1 MSYRGML
8 RLAGLAAM
16 VGGAIWVLAS
26 LQQFLN
32 LASPDLLNVDRSIG
46 GNNVVFAR
54 YVLQPIGVALLALG
68 LVGLYAR
75 QARAT
80 GIPGTIGFLLAFF
93 GTAIVYA
100 GYWSILLAYL
110 GWALFGVSSLKAR
123 VYPRLASVLLIIGA
137 LTAQLF
143 NPSVAVGPGA
153 SFGWVGA
160 LGTVIVTVVIAW
172 LGFILFTERGEEAQR
187 LAAQMSP
194 TLLRLTGLAAV
205 VGGVLV
211 VLLDLV
217 QFAKLG
223 FPDVGLIPYETSNVT
238 ITIIWVQ
245 QNLGYFGLAAVA
257 LGLVGL
263 YLRLDAASP
272 TRGAGILML
281 IGFVLASGGT
291 LLQLHLEETL
301 YWAVILACL
310 GWILFGIYSLRARI
324 YPRLALVLLIVSSLV
339 QAITSPIV
347 IYRLVGFLGEILGE
361 DVVGDDP
368 SYYLYVG
375 GGESTL
381 IVYLGA
387 LSEIGLYLAVTWLGF
402 SLLSYY
408 RRARAEQ
415 RRPERAGATSTF
427 GGLGA
432 AVLIVGLLPIVLLL
446 IPGFRE
452 QSGLAGAR
460 ASVSDDTNPACPP
473 EDRALEGVWGGS
485 SRLIMHDPCRRMVA
499 NVVQIEGPNA
509 DGDMDIWI
517 SPDPGYTALVGSP
530 QNIENGRRYR
540 FGGSFSIEPG
550 PRDGRTTDP
559 YTGEE
564 GPPHLPL
571 PNVGDKVDVWG
582 AYVFDSSHGYYEIHP
597 VFSISISSDGGNT
610 WEGPYTSG
618 PALRRCP

>member
-1 MSYRGML
+1 MSYKGML

-16 VGGAIWVLAS
+16 VGGAIWALAS

-80 GIPGTIGFLLAFF
+80 GIPVLIGFLLAFF

-123 VYPRLASVLLIIGA
+123 VYPRLASVLLIVGA

-153 SFGWVGA
+153 AFGWVGA
-160 LGTVIVTVVIAW
+160 LGTIIVMAVIIW
-172 LGFILFTERGEEAQR
+172 LGFLLFTERGEEAEL
-187 LAAQMSP
+187 LAAQTSP
-194 TLLRLTGLAAV
+194 HLLRLTGIAAV

-211 VLLDLV
+211 VLLALV

-238 ITIIWVQ
+238 ITIVWVQ

-291 LLQLHLEETL
+291 LLQLHLEETH
-301 YWAVILACL
+301 YAAVMLACL
-310 GWILFGIYSLRARI
+310 GWILFGFYSLRLGV
-324 YPRLALVLLIVSSLV
+324 YPRLALILLILSSLV
-339 QAITSPIV
+339 QAITSPLV
-347 IYRLVGFLGEILGE
+347 IYRLVELLGEILGE

-402 SLLSYY
+402 S
-408 RRARAEQ
+408 
-415 RRPERAGATSTF
+415 PKKKAGKITSSPSRSTS
-427 GGLGA
+427 
-432 AVLIVGLLPIVLLL
+432 PTT
-446 IPGFRE
+446 
-452 QSGLAGAR
+452 SS
-460 ASVSDDTNPACPP
+460 AS
-473 EDRALEGVWGGS
+473 
-485 SRLIMHDPCRRMVA
+485 
-499 NVVQIEGPNA
+499 
-509 DGDMDIWI
+509 
-517 SPDPGYTALVGSP
+517 
-530 QNIENGRRYR
+530 
-540 FGGSFSIEPG
+540 
-550 PRDGRTTDP
+550 
-559 YTGEE
+559 
-564 GPPHLPL
+564 
-571 PNVGDKVDVWG
+571 
-582 AYVFDSSHGYYEIHP
+582 
-597 VFSISISSDGGNT
+597 
-610 WEGPYTSG
+610 
-618 PALRRCP
+618 